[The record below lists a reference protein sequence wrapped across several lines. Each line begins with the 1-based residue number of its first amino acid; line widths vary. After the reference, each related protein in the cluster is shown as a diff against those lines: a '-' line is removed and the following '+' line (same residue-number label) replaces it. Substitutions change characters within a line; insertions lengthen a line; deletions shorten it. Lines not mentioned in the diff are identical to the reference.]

1 VTGNTRSPQ
10 GSERYDP
17 RPGVVRH
24 RESYAT
30 GSTLLARDK
39 VGREMP
45 HKHRIHLQM
54 NPDLLSKVVLMGSG
68 LVIVV
73 SLLFALLEALGGR

>member
-1 VTGNTRSPQ
+1 
-10 GSERYDP
+10 
-17 RPGVVRH
+17 
-24 RESYAT
+24 
-30 GSTLLARDK
+30 
-39 VGREMP
+39 MP